1 MKGGGFSAELLLAGE
16 RFGDVEGVAL
26 DTAAMWAYAARLAA
40 VLAPSE
46 ARNAVM
52 VVPMSAPRIMS
63 MANPKASS

>member
-1 MKGGGFSAELLLAGE
+1 
-16 RFGDVEGVAL
+16 VAL